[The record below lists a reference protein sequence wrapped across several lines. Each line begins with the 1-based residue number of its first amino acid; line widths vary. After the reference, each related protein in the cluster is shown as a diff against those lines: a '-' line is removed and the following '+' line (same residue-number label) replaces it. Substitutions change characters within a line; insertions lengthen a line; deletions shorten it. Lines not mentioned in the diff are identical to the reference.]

1 MKQTAC
7 NSQMHQVDANK
18 SQTTQIL
25 FQHPTKAEQSN
36 FKPKLQQVLFRAGEL
51 VIVGLA
57 AGLVASGIVLAAA
70 MGAN

>member
-1 MKQTAC
+1 MKQK
-7 NSQMHQVDANK
+7 HIE

-36 FKPKLQQVLFRAGEL
+36 FKPKLKQVLFRAGEL

-57 AGLVASGIVLAAA
+57 AGLVASAITLAAA
-70 MGAN
+70 MGGN

>member
-7 NSQMHQVDANK
+7 NSQMHHVDANK

-36 FKPKLQQVLFRAGEL
+36 FIPKLKHYGFKLIEL
-51 VIVGLA
+51 GIVGLA
-57 AGLVASGIVLAAA
+57 AGLVASGIVLATA

>member
-1 MKQTAC
+1 MRK
-7 NSQMHQVDANK
+7 HIE

-25 FQHPTKAEQSN
+25 FQHPTKDEQSN

-51 VIVGLA
+51 VIIGLA
-57 AGLVASGIVLAAA
+57 AGLMASAITLVAA